1 MINEKSL
8 PVFPQRGISFLFSKQ
23 IAVFE
28 ICEECKDIVTSLG
41 GVDLVLVG
49 HGGGQ
54 LVKSLRRLHTLPQE
68 LTDCVEDN
76 YLTSR
81 SDGHGQILLR
91 DLAQNIAGLHF
102 VAFHPCTSY
111 EPNTEVEPAKLTD
124 ENLQKYSMSKGFA
137 QPSLAANAAGS
148 FRASA
153 SMPKI
158 DATVSRSA
166 AQALPGLAASAIGA
180 SLKPGLI

>member
-68 LTDCVEDN
+68 LTDGVEDN
-76 YLTSR
+76 FPPVS
-81 SDGHGQILLR
+81 SVKGCSP
-91 DLAQNIAGLHF
+91 AAAAF
-102 VAFHPCTSY
+102 VVSIHASY
-111 EPNTEVEPAKLTD
+111 SLFR
-124 ENLQKYSMSKGFA
+124 YS
-137 QPSLAANAAGS
+137 
-148 FRASA
+148 
-153 SMPKI
+153 
-158 DATVSRSA
+158 
-166 AQALPGLAASAIGA
+166 SAI
-180 SLKPGLI
+180 SRRT